1 MSSLFLFPG
10 QGAQQPGMLHALP
23 DEPVVRDA
31 LQEAEAILNVSL
43 DTLDTVEAL
52 QSTHAVQLC
61 LLIAGVA
68 SARLL
73 LEQAPAPDYVAGL
86 SIGAYPAAV
95 IANALDYT
103 DALRLVDLRGKL
115 MQEAFPNGY
124 GMLAMLGLQRH
135 EAECLIEA
143 TSTTNAPV
151 FLANSNAE
159 QQFIASGSDVA
170 LAALAEKVRSGG
182 TGVTRRL
189 AVSVPSHCAL
199 LNEPANRLAV
209 AFQPITLRRPRI
221 RYLSGSSA
229 RLIMDPAR
237 LADDLAF
244 NMCRTVEWHATLQ
257 NAQERGVRLTVEL
270 APGTVLTTL
279 AKRVINP
286 GTAVTFQGTRTDTIT
301 ALLREEANRDR

>member
-1 MSSLFLFPG
+1 M
-10 QGAQQPGMLHALP
+10 
-23 DEPVVRDA
+23 
-31 LQEAEAILNVSL
+31 
-43 DTLDTVEAL
+43 
-52 QSTHAVQLC
+52 
-61 LLIAGVA
+61 
-68 SARLL
+68 

-95 IANALDYT
+95 IGNALDYT

-143 TSTTNAPV
+143 TSTADAPV

-199 LNEPANRLAV
+199 LTEPANRLA
-209 AFQPITLRRPRI
+209 ATFQSITLHRPQI
-221 RYLSGSSA
+221 RYLSSSSA

-244 NMCRTVEWHATLQ
+244 NMCRTVEWHATLR
-257 NAQERGVRLTVEL
+257 NAQERGVQLTVEL